1 LSWVESS
8 RVGRSEQGFNRC

>member
-8 RVGRSEQGFNRC
+8 NC